1 MVLEDKYCNFERHF
15 HQLLN
20 IRQAQHWEIIPSCTH
35 TPNKFPLQEN
45 FTVIAALLCIVKC
58 TLKIPVKLLASLLFP
73 ISQEKINIFRGYM
86 AWFGSLLFP
95 SKNYD
100 TRTLGSLPHSG
111 LAGYDRISICI
122 IIFSIARDQSCFPF
136 ISTKPS
142 KNKSDRTVPA
152 QCYFDKMAINHQDLP
167 LKSTTSVDTKI
178 YSNKNMEEQ
187 LKEFWVFFS
196 AGIIPQTL

>member
-1 MVLEDKYCNFERHF
+1 MVLEEKYCNFQRHF

-20 IRQAQHWEIIPSCTH
+20 IRQAQHWEIIPCCTH
-35 TPNKFPLQEN
+35 PPNKSLLQQN
-45 FTVIAALLCIVKC
+45 FTVIASLLCIVKR
-58 TLKIPVKLLASLLFP
+58 TLKIATHLLASLLFP
-73 ISQEKINIFRGYM
+73 IFQEKINIFRGYM

-100 TRTLGSLPHSG
+100 TWTLVSLPHSG
-111 LAGYDRISICI
+111 LAGYGRISICI
-122 IIFSIARDQSCFPF
+122 IIFSTARDQRSCFPF

-152 QCYFDKMAINHQDLP
+152 WCYFDKMAINHQGLL
-167 LKSTTSVDTKI
+167 LKSITSVDTKI
-178 YSNKNMEEQ
+178 YSNKEEH
-187 LKEFWVFFS
+187 LKEFWVCFS